1 MAMGTTDDMT
11 QVLIY
16 TRHFR
21 IIGWISLVAGAR
33 LTDYVREPSHFI
45 AVAKASVLDRHGK
58 DELFHTEF
66 VDVGK
71 DHIEIILPAHLA
83 VEPGKG

>member
-1 MAMGTTDDMT
+1 MGATDDMT

-33 LTDYVREPSHFI
+33 LTDYVRENGHFI

-58 DELFHTEF
+58 EELFHTEF
-66 VDVGK
+66 MDVGK
-71 DHIEIILPAHLA
+71 DHIEIILPAGLA
-83 VEPGKG
+83 VEAVTG